1 MQSSTKNKMDNLKQ
15 IMIVSALVLLLV
27 LVRAFQLNLF
37 YDPFIDYFKND
48 FLVGNFPFY
57 DSSKL
62 FLSSLFRYCI
72 NMFLSLA
79 IIYVIFKNKQQLFFS
94 IKFYVVAFILLI
106 GFYFFQLNSEFSN
119 GYLLSFYIRRLLIHP
134 VFLLILLPAFYYQK
148 LTEK

>member
-1 MQSSTKNKMDNLKQ
+1 MDNLKQ

>member
-1 MQSSTKNKMDNLKQ
+1 
-15 IMIVSALVLLLV
+15 MIVSALVLLLV
-27 LVRAFQLNLF
+27 LVRAFQMNLF

-62 FLSSLFRYCI
+62 FLSTLSRYSI

-94 IKFYVVAFILLI
+94 IKFYVIAFIILI
-106 GFYFFQLNSEFSN
+106 GFYFYQLDSEFSN

-148 LTEK
+148 LMEK

>member
-1 MQSSTKNKMDNLKQ
+1 MQSSTKNSMNKLKQ

-27 LVRAFQLNLF
+27 LVRAFQMNLF

-62 FLSSLFRYCI
+62 FLSTLSRYSI

-94 IKFYVVAFILLI
+94 IKFYVIAFIILI
-106 GFYFFQLNSEFSN
+106 GFYFYQLDSEFSN

-148 LTEK
+148 LMEK